1 MKKETA
7 VRLLTEMAELGTLGL
22 DEIRSIQSELDSA
35 RRRHFTNKRSPED
48 RKAAAE
54 KAKQTRLRDAAETAR
69 WMAEA
74 PARRSEQ
81 IRKETTERTARRA
94 VGLLPFEISTYS
106 TNESPATTGRP
117 ARELYEQNRYESDRY
132 HLYKDHYDTIV
143 DKQTAEWYWD
153 LSPRTH

>member
-1 MKKETA
+1 MKKEAA

-69 WMAEA
+69 WMVEASTRHAEL
-74 PARRSEQ
+74 
-81 IRKETTERTARRA
+81 IRKETAERTARRA
-94 VGLLPFEISTYS
+94 AGLLPLEISTYS
-106 TNESPATTGRP
+106 ISERP
-117 ARELYEQNRYESDRY
+117 SRELYEQNRYESDRY
-132 HLYKDHYDTIV
+132 HLYEDHYNTKV
-143 DKQTAEWYWD
+143 DKQIADWYWK